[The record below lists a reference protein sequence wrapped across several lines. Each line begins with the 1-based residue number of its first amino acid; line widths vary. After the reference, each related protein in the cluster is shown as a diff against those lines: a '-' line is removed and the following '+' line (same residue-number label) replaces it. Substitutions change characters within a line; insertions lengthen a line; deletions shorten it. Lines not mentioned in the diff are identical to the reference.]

1 MHLNLREPPANIA
14 ANDNNPT
21 WIDDLETKSSNID
34 LSDYV
39 VRFSPEMS
47 AHLGLGTTEISFG
60 YFEYLLDG
68 HVADEDE
75 QASQRLGELMDM
87 WAGPGWR

>member
-1 MHLNLREPPANIA
+1 MHLNLYETTGINA

-21 WIDDLETKSSNID
+21 WSDDDEINLSNID
-34 LSDYV
+34 LTDYV
-39 VRFSPEMS
+39 LHFTTELS
-47 AHLGLGTTEISFG
+47 AHLGLDTTAISFA

-75 QASQRLGELMDM
+75 QASQRLIELMDV